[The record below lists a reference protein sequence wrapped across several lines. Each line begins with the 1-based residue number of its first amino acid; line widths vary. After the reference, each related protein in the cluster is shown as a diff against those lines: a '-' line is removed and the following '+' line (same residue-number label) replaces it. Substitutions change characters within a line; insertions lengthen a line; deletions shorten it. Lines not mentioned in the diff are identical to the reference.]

1 MYPEPSDVTEILT
14 WLVSSISYLFEQV
27 CIDVFCN
34 TQEKKKL
41 SETKATE
48 GSAII
53 QALTHWRENGSQSQ
67 GARLSASS
75 SDSSHVVYDMSSMLD
90 EESELLCKEHLRFL
104 WNRIPSVLF
113 SLFSNT

>member
-1 MYPEPSDVTEILT
+1 MTEILT

-41 SETKATE
+41 SETKVTE

-90 EESELLCKEHLRFL
+90 EESELLCKEHSSSVRRLGSQVTFVFSKH
-104 WNRIPSVLF
+104 PSCAF
-113 SLFSNT
+113 D